1 MTKRRDKSAAVEGFR
16 QAAKHIKD
24 YVAYG
29 PHAAPANDRQF
40 DDLLKRLDSAED
52 AQRRESPIR
61 R

>member
-1 MTKRRDKSAAVEGFR
+1 MTKRREKSAAVEGLR

-29 PHAAPANDRQF
+29 PYAAPANGQQS
-40 DDLLKRLDSAED
+40 DDLLKRLECAED
-52 AQRRESPIR
+52 EQRRESPIR